1 MGSRIFFRILY
12 IGMREL
18 LPCLF
23 NLPPLWCIFEMSDHI
38 RGSGCTEAS
47 DVSCVCT

>member
-12 IGMREL
+12 IGMQEL

-23 NLPPLWCIFEMSDHI
+23 NLPPLWCIFEISDHI
-38 RGSGCTEAS
+38 LQSGCTETNL
-47 DVSCVCT
+47 VSCVCP